1 MNIDVLKK
9 VLPPKLY
16 LDYVISLNTHLKTKE
31 DPISFLLKDYREIN
45 SLLPLEKSTKVF
57 YYNKIKT
64 HNILYDSDEII
75 EIKDRLRKDL
85 SFDFYLSSL
94 IDTEPELINYKFL
107 INYVKEFSKIK
118 KYKEGKYLNLIK
130 SIITIKLINNYQ
142 NSDLENG
149 DIDSEAASSLKKE
162 SENWI
167 QNHISFIKE
176 NFPELKGDNIY
187 EMSIEKIYI
196 DIIIYIIKN
205 NKLSDY
211 DFCYDIIEQI
221 DLDLI
226 DIQFMESDTK
236 FNKILEILDTK
247 NDYIKNY
254 VINYFEDIK
263 DENKINCYY
272 ILMKYFF
279 KSSIYIYYIPLLFQV
294 HKKIIEFIKTKDFS
308 SITFEKQ
315 SIKERFEY
323 VIKAY
328 SDLDYYYYSIYLN
341 KISDITNY
349 AEKKCN
355 WDIKDDELRIKN
367 DLDFKNIN
375 IKKEILNKSIFTFDV
390 SMGDE
395 KEPVINNI
403 NIIYGEN
410 SKITYEE
417 LLNLKE
423 LNNFENKYELN
434 KNNFSLFILFLNNF
448 FFKIGE
454 IISNYKINE
463 KIKLQLEFE
472 SSQNNIN
479 VCYSIFENQFNPIK
493 YKDEDILGKKLD
505 ELKGFK
511 SLNDEIIQYFDIYA
525 KTFYMSKE
533 FGSFS
538 TALNSKILS
547 KLDIN
552 ISTNDDRNNIQIDD
566 NTNNTKEKEEDLID
580 FELTKFI
587 NKVDNTKGSLK
598 FFVHLQNDYFLSYED
613 EKEMILYN
621 KDFKEVTKIHNLED
635 NLCYITE
642 KKSENKNIIEIIACY
657 LLHIYLIK
665 INLENKS
672 LSGLKKYEI
681 PKKNILFI
689 QTHFDKYIL
698 SGLNNAMIV
707 HDLFNDKL
715 ETKNMNKLSNNSY
728 KSGYLINNK
737 YIALISNSLIPG
749 GNNEIAIFNLSNNKM
764 VNNITK
770 FSPNITENGIEKIE
784 LKDND
789 KLLFSC
795 KKYNSYQKNGI
806 LIVDINSI
814 SEENDDELNFK
825 FYDTNNF
832 EVNCFCQIL
841 IKKINLNDEIIY
853 EGTIF
858 FFAGGFDLDKRIGS
872 VRLYKFKKEN
882 SLEIKYLQD
891 IDFYDFDMPVNT
903 ITQLKESGEIIIT
916 TADKGIYR
924 FSKPNLNLYAT

>member
-31 DPISFLLKDYREIN
+31 DPISFLLNDYREIN

-57 YYNKIKT
+57 YFNKIKT

-130 SIITIKLINNYQ
+130 SIITIKYINNYQ
-142 NSDLENG
+142 NSDLDE
-149 DIDSEAASSLKKE
+149 DIDSDGASLIKKE

-221 DLDLI
+221 DLELI
-226 DIQFMESDTK
+226 DIQFMESEIK
-236 FNKILEILDTK
+236 FNKILEVLDIK

-328 SDLDYYYYSIYLN
+328 SDLDYYYSIYLN

-423 LNNFENKYELN
+423 LNTFENKYELN
-434 KNNFSLFILFLNNF
+434 KNNFSLFILFLNN
-448 FFKIGE
+448 
-454 IISNYKINE
+454 
-463 KIKLQLEFE
+463 
-472 SSQNNIN
+472 
-479 VCYSIFENQFNPIK
+479 
-493 YKDEDILGKKLD
+493 
-505 ELKGFK
+505 
-511 SLNDEIIQYFDIYA
+511 YF
-525 KTFYMSKE
+525 
-533 FGSFS
+533 
-538 TALNSKILS
+538 
-547 KLDIN
+547 
-552 ISTNDDRNNIQIDD
+552 
-566 NTNNTKEKEEDLID
+566 
-580 FELTKFI
+580 
-587 NKVDNTKGSLK
+587 
-598 FFVHLQNDYFLSYED
+598 
-613 EKEMILYN
+613 
-621 KDFKEVTKIHNLED
+621 
-635 NLCYITE
+635 
-642 KKSENKNIIEIIACY
+642 
-657 LLHIYLIK
+657 
-665 INLENKS
+665 
-672 LSGLKKYEI
+672 
-681 PKKNILFI
+681 
-689 QTHFDKYIL
+689 
-698 SGLNNAMIV
+698 
-707 HDLFNDKL
+707 
-715 ETKNMNKLSNNSY
+715 
-728 KSGYLINNK
+728 
-737 YIALISNSLIPG
+737 
-749 GNNEIAIFNLSNNKM
+749 
-764 VNNITK
+764 
-770 FSPNITENGIEKIE
+770 
-784 LKDND
+784 
-789 KLLFSC
+789 
-795 KKYNSYQKNGI
+795 
-806 LIVDINSI
+806 
-814 SEENDDELNFK
+814 
-825 FYDTNNF
+825 
-832 EVNCFCQIL
+832 
-841 IKKINLNDEIIY
+841 
-853 EGTIF
+853 
-858 FFAGGFDLDKRIGS
+858 
-872 VRLYKFKKEN
+872 
-882 SLEIKYLQD
+882 
-891 IDFYDFDMPVNT
+891 
-903 ITQLKESGEIIIT
+903 
-916 TADKGIYR
+916 
-924 FSKPNLNLYAT
+924 

>member
-1 MNIDVLKK
+1 
-9 VLPPKLY
+9 
-16 LDYVISLNTHLKTKE
+16 
-31 DPISFLLKDYREIN
+31 
-45 SLLPLEKSTKVF
+45 
-57 YYNKIKT
+57 
-64 HNILYDSDEII
+64 
-75 EIKDRLRKDL
+75 
-85 SFDFYLSSL
+85 
-94 IDTEPELINYKFL
+94 
-107 INYVKEFSKIK
+107 
-118 KYKEGKYLNLIK
+118 
-130 SIITIKLINNYQ
+130 
-142 NSDLENG
+142 
-149 DIDSEAASSLKKE
+149 
-162 SENWI
+162 
-167 QNHISFIKE
+167 
-176 NFPELKGDNIY
+176 
-187 EMSIEKIYI
+187 MSIEKIYI

-211 DFCYDIIEQI
+211 DSCYDIIEQI
-221 DLDLI
+221 DLELI
-226 DIQFMESDTK
+226 DIRFMESEIK
-236 FNKILEILDTK
+236 FNKILEILDIK

-254 VINYFEDIK
+254 VFNNFEDIK
-263 DENKINCYY
+263 NENKINCYY

-434 KNNFSLFILFLNNF
+434 KNNFSLFILFLNNLF
-448 FFKIGE
+448 LKIGE

-525 KTFYMSKE
+525 KTNYMSKE

-587 NKVDNTKGSLK
+587 NKVDNIKGSLK

-621 KDFKEVTKIHNLED
+621 KDFKEVTKIPNLED

-642 KKSENKNIIEIIACY
+642 KESENKNIIEIIACY

-665 INLENKS
+665 INLEDKS

-689 QTHFDKYIL
+689 QIYFDKYIL

-715 ETKNMNKLSNNSY
+715 ESKNMNKLSNNSY
-728 KSGYLINNK
+728 KSGYLINDK

-814 SEENDDELNFK
+814 NEENDDELNSK

-903 ITQLKESGEIIIT
+903 IIQLKESGEIIIT

>member
-1 MNIDVLKK
+1 
-9 VLPPKLY
+9 
-16 LDYVISLNTHLKTKE
+16 
-31 DPISFLLKDYREIN
+31 
-45 SLLPLEKSTKVF
+45 
-57 YYNKIKT
+57 
-64 HNILYDSDEII
+64 
-75 EIKDRLRKDL
+75 
-85 SFDFYLSSL
+85 
-94 IDTEPELINYKFL
+94 
-107 INYVKEFSKIK
+107 
-118 KYKEGKYLNLIK
+118 
-130 SIITIKLINNYQ
+130 
-142 NSDLENG
+142 
-149 DIDSEAASSLKKE
+149 
-162 SENWI
+162 
-167 QNHISFIKE
+167 
-176 NFPELKGDNIY
+176 
-187 EMSIEKIYI
+187 MS
-196 DIIIYIIKN
+196 N
-205 NKLSDY
+205 
-211 DFCYDIIEQI
+211 
-221 DLDLI
+221 
-226 DIQFMESDTK
+226 
-236 FNKILEILDTK
+236 
-247 NDYIKNY
+247 
-254 VINYFEDIK
+254 
-263 DENKINCYY
+263 
-272 ILMKYFF
+272 
-279 KSSIYIYYIPLLFQV
+279 
-294 HKKIIEFIKTKDFS
+294 
-308 SITFEKQ
+308 
-315 SIKERFEY
+315 
-323 VIKAY
+323 
-328 SDLDYYYYSIYLN
+328 
-341 KISDITNY
+341 
-349 AEKKCN
+349 
-355 WDIKDDELRIKN
+355 
-367 DLDFKNIN
+367 
-375 IKKEILNKSIFTFDV
+375 
-390 SMGDE
+390 
-395 KEPVINNI
+395 
-403 NIIYGEN
+403 
-410 SKITYEE
+410 
-417 LLNLKE
+417 
-423 LNNFENKYELN
+423 
-434 KNNFSLFILFLNNF
+434 LFL
-448 FFKIGE
+448 KIGE
-454 IISNYKINE
+454 IISKYKINE
-463 KIKLQLEFE
+463 KIKLKLEFE

-511 SLNDEIIQYFDIYA
+511 SLNDEIIQYFDIYS
-525 KTFYMSKE
+525 KTNYMSKE
-533 FGSFS
+533 FSSFS

-552 ISTNDDRNNIQIDD
+552 ISTNDDKNNIQIDD
-566 NTNNTKEKEEDLID
+566 NNNNRNEKEEDLID

-587 NKVDNTKGSLK
+587 NKVDNIKGSLK

-621 KDFKEVTKIHNLED
+621 KDFKEVTKISNLED

-642 KKSENKNIIEIIACY
+642 KESENKNIIEIIACY

-665 INLENKS
+665 INLKDKS

-689 QTHFDKYIL
+689 QIYFDKYIL

-770 FSPNITENGIEKIE
+770 FSPNITENGIEKIKLE
-784 LKDND
+784 DND

-795 KKYNSYQKNGI
+795 KKYNSHQKNGI

-814 SEENDDELNFK
+814 NEENDDELNFK

>member
-1 MNIDVLKK
+1 
-9 VLPPKLY
+9 
-16 LDYVISLNTHLKTKE
+16 
-31 DPISFLLKDYREIN
+31 
-45 SLLPLEKSTKVF
+45 
-57 YYNKIKT
+57 
-64 HNILYDSDEII
+64 
-75 EIKDRLRKDL
+75 
-85 SFDFYLSSL
+85 
-94 IDTEPELINYKFL
+94 
-107 INYVKEFSKIK
+107 
-118 KYKEGKYLNLIK
+118 
-130 SIITIKLINNYQ
+130 
-142 NSDLENG
+142 
-149 DIDSEAASSLKKE
+149 
-162 SENWI
+162 
-167 QNHISFIKE
+167 
-176 NFPELKGDNIY
+176 
-187 EMSIEKIYI
+187 MSIEKIYI

-205 NKLSDY
+205 NKLSDF

-221 DLDLI
+221 DLELI
-226 DIQFMESDTK
+226 DIQFMESETK

-395 KEPVINNI
+395 KEPVINKI

-448 FFKIGE
+448 FLKIGE

-505 ELKGFK
+505 ELNGFK

-552 ISTNDDRNNIQIDD
+552 ISTNDDKNNIQIDD
-566 NTNNTKEKEEDLID
+566 NTNNRNEKEEDLID

-587 NKVDNTKGSLK
+587 NKVDNIKGSLK

-613 EKEMILYN
+613 ENEMILYN
-621 KDFKEVTKIHNLED
+621 KDFKEVTKIPNLED

-642 KKSENKNIIEIIACY
+642 KESENKNIIEIIACY

-665 INLENKS
+665 INLKDKS

-689 QTHFDKYIL
+689 QIYFDKYIL

-770 FSPNITENGIEKIE
+770 FSPNITENGIEKIKLE
-784 LKDND
+784 DND

-814 SEENDDELNFK
+814 NEENDDELNFK

-916 TADKGIYR
+916 TADNGIYR

>member
-31 DPISFLLKDYREIN
+31 DPISFLLNDYREIN
-45 SLLPLEKSTKVF
+45 SLLPLKKSTKVF

-130 SIITIKLINNYQ
+130 SIVTIKYINNYQ
-142 NSDLENG
+142 NSDLDE
-149 DIDSEAASSLKKE
+149 DIDSDGASLIKKE

-221 DLDLI
+221 DLELI
-226 DIQFMESDTK
+226 DIQFMESEIK
-236 FNKILEILDTK
+236 FNKILEVLDIK

-410 SKITYEE
+410 NKITYEE

-434 KNNFSLFILFLNNF
+434 KNNFSLFILFLNNLF
-448 FFKIGE
+448 LKIGE

-493 YKDEDILGKKLD
+493 YKDEDILGKKLN

-525 KTFYMSKE
+525 KTNYMSKE

-587 NKVDNTKGSLK
+587 NKVDNIKGSLK

-621 KDFKEVTKIHNLED
+621 KDFKEVTKIPNLED

-642 KKSENKNIIEIIACY
+642 KESENKNIIEIIACY

-665 INLENKS
+665 INLEDKS

-689 QTHFDKYIL
+689 QIYFDKYIL

-715 ETKNMNKLSNNSY
+715 ESKNMNKLSNNSY

-814 SEENDDELNFK
+814 NEENDDELNFK

-832 EVNCFCQIL
+832 EVNCICKIL
-841 IKKINLNDEIIY
+841 TKKINLNDEIIY

-903 ITQLKESGEIIIT
+903 ITELKESGEIIIT

>member
-31 DPISFLLKDYREIN
+31 DPISFLLNDYREIN

-57 YYNKIKT
+57 YFNKIKT

-130 SIITIKLINNYQ
+130 SIITIKYINNYQ
-142 NSDLENG
+142 NSDLDE
-149 DIDSEAASSLKKE
+149 DIDSDGASLIKKE

-221 DLDLI
+221 DLELI
-226 DIQFMESDTK
+226 DIQFMESEIK

-254 VINYFEDIK
+254 IIKNFEDIK

-328 SDLDYYYYSIYLN
+328 SDLDYYYSIYLN

-375 IKKEILNKSIFTFDV
+375 IRKEILNKSIFTFDV

-552 ISTNDDRNNIQIDD
+552 ISTNDDKNNIQIDH
-566 NTNNTKEKEEDLID
+566 NNNNRNEKEEDLID

-587 NKVDNTKGSLK
+587 NKVDNIKGSLK

-621 KDFKEVTKIHNLED
+621 KDFKEVTKIPNLED

-642 KKSENKNIIEIIACY
+642 KESENKNIIEIIACY

-672 LSGLKKYEI
+672 ISGLKKYEI

-689 QTHFDKYIL
+689 QIYFDKYIL

-707 HDLFNDKL
+707 HGLFNDKL

-728 KSGYLINNK
+728 KSGYLINGK

-749 GNNEIAIFNLSNNKM
+749 GNNEIAIFNLSTNKM
-764 VNNITK
+764 VNNIREY
-770 FSPNITENGIEKIE
+770 SPNITENGIEKIKLE
-784 LKDND
+784 DND

-795 KKYNSYQKNGI
+795 KKYNSHQKNGI

-814 SEENDDELNFK
+814 NEENDDELNFK

-916 TADKGIYR
+916 TADNGIYR

>member
-31 DPISFLLKDYREIN
+31 DPISFLLNDYREIN

-57 YYNKIKT
+57 YFNKIKT

-130 SIITIKLINNYQ
+130 SIITIKYINNYQ
-142 NSDLENG
+142 NSDLDE
-149 DIDSEAASSLKKE
+149 DIDSDGASLIKKE

-205 NKLSDY
+205 NKLFDY

-226 DIQFMESDTK
+226 DIQFMESETK

-254 VINYFEDIK
+254 IIKNFEDIK

-410 SKITYEE
+410 NKITYEE

-463 KIKLQLEFE
+463 KIKLKLEFE
-472 SSQNNIN
+472 SNQNNIN
-479 VCYSIFENQFNPIK
+479 AYYSIFENQFNPIK
-493 YKDEDILGKKLD
+493 YKDEDILGKKLN
-505 ELKGFK
+505 ELNGFK

-552 ISTNDDRNNIQIDD
+552 ISTNDDKNNIQIDD
-566 NTNNTKEKEEDLID
+566 NNNNTKEKEEDLID

-587 NKVDNTKGSLK
+587 NKVDNIKGSLK

-621 KDFKEVTKIHNLED
+621 KDFKEVTKISNLED

-642 KKSENKNIIEIIACY
+642 KESENKNIIEIIACY

-665 INLENKS
+665 INLKDKS

-689 QTHFDKYIL
+689 QIYFDKYIL

-715 ETKNMNKLSNNSY
+715 ESKNMNKLSNNSY

-814 SEENDDELNFK
+814 NEENDDELNFK

-903 ITQLKESGEIIIT
+903 ITELKESGEIIIT

>member
-57 YYNKIKT
+57 YFNKIKT

-130 SIITIKLINNYQ
+130 SIITIKYINNYQ
-142 NSDLENG
+142 NSDLDE
-149 DIDSEAASSLKKE
+149 DIDSDGASLIKKE

-211 DFCYDIIEQI
+211 DSCYDIIEQI
-221 DLDLI
+221 DLELI
-226 DIQFMESDTK
+226 DIQFMESEIK
-236 FNKILEILDTK
+236 FNKILEVLDIK

-410 SKITYEE
+410 NKITYEE

-434 KNNFSLFILFLNNF
+434 KNNFSLFILFLNNLF
-448 FFKIGE
+448 LKIGE
-454 IISNYKINE
+454 IISKYKINE
-463 KIKLQLEFE
+463 KIKLKLEFE
-472 SSQNNIN
+472 SNQNNIN

-493 YKDEDILGKKLD
+493 YKDEDILGKKLN
-505 ELKGFK
+505 ELNGFK
-511 SLNDEIIQYFDIYA
+511 SLNDEIIQYFDIYS
-525 KTFYMSKE
+525 KTNYMSKE
-533 FGSFS
+533 FSSFS

-552 ISTNDDRNNIQIDD
+552 ISTNDDKNNIQIDD
-566 NTNNTKEKEEDLID
+566 NTNNRNEKEEDLID

-587 NKVDNTKGSLK
+587 NKVDNIKGSLK

-621 KDFKEVTKIHNLED
+621 KDFKEVTKIPNLED

-642 KKSENKNIIEIIACY
+642 KESENKNIIEIIACY

-665 INLENKS
+665 INLKDKS

-689 QTHFDKYIL
+689 QIYFDKYIL

-715 ETKNMNKLSNNSY
+715 ESKNMNKLSNNSY
-728 KSGYLINNK
+728 KSGYLINSK

-814 SEENDDELNFK
+814 NEENDDELNFK

-903 ITQLKESGEIIIT
+903 ITELKESGEIIIT

>member
-1 MNIDVLKK
+1 
-9 VLPPKLY
+9 
-16 LDYVISLNTHLKTKE
+16 
-31 DPISFLLKDYREIN
+31 
-45 SLLPLEKSTKVF
+45 
-57 YYNKIKT
+57 
-64 HNILYDSDEII
+64 
-75 EIKDRLRKDL
+75 
-85 SFDFYLSSL
+85 
-94 IDTEPELINYKFL
+94 
-107 INYVKEFSKIK
+107 
-118 KYKEGKYLNLIK
+118 
-130 SIITIKLINNYQ
+130 
-142 NSDLENG
+142 
-149 DIDSEAASSLKKE
+149 
-162 SENWI
+162 
-167 QNHISFIKE
+167 
-176 NFPELKGDNIY
+176 
-187 EMSIEKIYI
+187 MSIEKIYI

-221 DLDLI
+221 DLELI
-226 DIQFMESDTK
+226 DIQFMESEIK
-236 FNKILEILDTK
+236 FNKILEILDIK

-410 SKITYEE
+410 NKITYEE

-434 KNNFSLFILFLNNF
+434 KNNFSLFILFLNNLF
-448 FFKIGE
+448 LKIGE

-493 YKDEDILGKKLD
+493 YKDEDILGKKLN

-525 KTFYMSKE
+525 KTNYMSKE

-547 KLDIN
+547 KLDIS
-552 ISTNDDRNNIQIDD
+552 ISKNDDKNNIQIDD

-587 NKVDNTKGSLK
+587 NKVDNIKGSLK

-621 KDFKEVTKIHNLED
+621 KDFKEVTKIPNLED

-642 KKSENKNIIEIIACY
+642 KESENKNIIEIIACY

-665 INLENKS
+665 INLEDKS

-689 QTHFDKYIL
+689 QIYFDKYIL

-715 ETKNMNKLSNNSY
+715 ESKNMNKLSNNSY
-728 KSGYLINNK
+728 KSGYLINDK

-814 SEENDDELNFK
+814 NEENDDELNFK
-825 FYDTNNF
+825 FYVTNNF
-832 EVNCFCQIL
+832 EVNCICQIL
-841 IKKINLNDEIIY
+841 TKK
-853 EGTIF
+853 
-858 FFAGGFDLDKRIGS
+858 
-872 VRLYKFKKEN
+872 
-882 SLEIKYLQD
+882 
-891 IDFYDFDMPVNT
+891 
-903 ITQLKESGEIIIT
+903 
-916 TADKGIYR
+916 
-924 FSKPNLNLYAT
+924 

>member
-31 DPISFLLKDYREIN
+31 DPISFLLNDYREIN

-57 YYNKIKT
+57 YFNKIKT

-130 SIITIKLINNYQ
+130 SIITIKYINNYQ
-142 NSDLENG
+142 NSDLDE
-149 DIDSEAASSLKKE
+149 DIDSDGASLIKKE

-221 DLDLI
+221 DLELI
-226 DIQFMESDTK
+226 DIQFMESEIK

-448 FFKIGE
+448 FLKIGE

-505 ELKGFK
+505 ELNGFK

-533 FGSFS
+533 FSSFS

-552 ISTNDDRNNIQIDD
+552 ISTNDDKNNIQIDD
-566 NTNNTKEKEEDLID
+566 NNNNRNEKEEDLID

-587 NKVDNTKGSLK
+587 NKVDNIKGSLK

-621 KDFKEVTKIHNLED
+621 KDFKEVTKIPNLED

-642 KKSENKNIIEIIACY
+642 KESENKNIIEIIACY

-665 INLENKS
+665 INLKDKS

-689 QTHFDKYIL
+689 QIYFDKYIL

-770 FSPNITENGIEKIE
+770 FSPNITENGIEKIKLE
-784 LKDND
+784 DND

-795 KKYNSYQKNGI
+795 KKYNSHQKNGI

-814 SEENDDELNFK
+814 NEENDDELNFK

-903 ITQLKESGEIIIT
+903 ITELKESGEIIIT

>member
-1 MNIDVLKK
+1 
-9 VLPPKLY
+9 
-16 LDYVISLNTHLKTKE
+16 
-31 DPISFLLKDYREIN
+31 
-45 SLLPLEKSTKVF
+45 
-57 YYNKIKT
+57 
-64 HNILYDSDEII
+64 
-75 EIKDRLRKDL
+75 
-85 SFDFYLSSL
+85 
-94 IDTEPELINYKFL
+94 
-107 INYVKEFSKIK
+107 
-118 KYKEGKYLNLIK
+118 
-130 SIITIKLINNYQ
+130 
-142 NSDLENG
+142 
-149 DIDSEAASSLKKE
+149 
-162 SENWI
+162 
-167 QNHISFIKE
+167 
-176 NFPELKGDNIY
+176 
-187 EMSIEKIYI
+187 MSIEKIYI

-226 DIQFMESDTK
+226 DIQFMESETK

-410 SKITYEE
+410 NKITYEE

-434 KNNFSLFILFLNNF
+434 KNNFSLFILFLNNLF
-448 FFKIGE
+448 LKIGE

-493 YKDEDILGKKLD
+493 YKDEDILGKKLN
-505 ELKGFK
+505 ELNGFK

-533 FGSFS
+533 FSSFS

-552 ISTNDDRNNIQIDD
+552 ISTNDDKNNIQIDD
-566 NTNNTKEKEEDLID
+566 NNNNTKEKEEDLID

-621 KDFKEVTKIHNLED
+621 KDFKEVTKIPNLED

-642 KKSENKNIIEIIACY
+642 KESENKNIIEIIACY

-689 QTHFDKYIL
+689 QIYFDKYIL

-715 ETKNMNKLSNNSY
+715 ESKNMNKLSNNSY

-737 YIALISNSLIPG
+737 YIALISNSLIT
-749 GNNEIAIFNLSNNKM
+749 
-764 VNNITK
+764 NI
-770 FSPNITENGIEKIE
+770 
-784 LKDND
+784 
-789 KLLFSC
+789 
-795 KKYNSYQKNGI
+795 
-806 LIVDINSI
+806 
-814 SEENDDELNFK
+814 
-825 FYDTNNF
+825 
-832 EVNCFCQIL
+832 
-841 IKKINLNDEIIY
+841 
-853 EGTIF
+853 
-858 FFAGGFDLDKRIGS
+858 
-872 VRLYKFKKEN
+872 
-882 SLEIKYLQD
+882 
-891 IDFYDFDMPVNT
+891 
-903 ITQLKESGEIIIT
+903 
-916 TADKGIYR
+916 
-924 FSKPNLNLYAT
+924 

>member
-31 DPISFLLKDYREIN
+31 DPISFLLNDYREIN

-57 YYNKIKT
+57 YFNKIKT

-130 SIITIKLINNYQ
+130 SIITIKYINNYQ
-142 NSDLENG
+142 NSDLDE
-149 DIDSEAASSLKKE
+149 DIDSDGASLIKKE

-221 DLDLI
+221 DLELI
-226 DIQFMESDTK
+226 DIQFMESEIK
-236 FNKILEILDTK
+236 FNKILEVLDIK

-410 SKITYEE
+410 NKITYEE

-463 KIKLQLEFE
+463 KIKLKLEFE
-472 SSQNNIN
+472 SNQNNIN
-479 VCYSIFENQFNPIK
+479 AYYSIFENQFNPIK
-493 YKDEDILGKKLD
+493 YKDEDILGKKLN
-505 ELKGFK
+505 ELNGFK

-552 ISTNDDRNNIQIDD
+552 ISTNDDKNNIQIDD
-566 NTNNTKEKEEDLID
+566 NANNNKEREEDLID

-587 NKVDNTKGSLK
+587 NKVDNIKGSLK

-621 KDFKEVTKIHNLED
+621 KDFKEVTKISNLED

-642 KKSENKNIIEIIACY
+642 KESENKNIIEIIACY

-665 INLENKS
+665 INLKDKS

-689 QTHFDKYIL
+689 QIYFDKYIL

-715 ETKNMNKLSNNSY
+715 ESKNMNKLSNNSY

-770 FSPNITENGIEKIE
+770 FSPNITENGIEKIKLE
-784 LKDND
+784 DND

-795 KKYNSYQKNGI
+795 KKYNSHQKNGI

-814 SEENDDELNFK
+814 NEENNDKLNYK
-825 FYDTNNF
+825 FYDTYNF

-903 ITQLKESGEIIIT
+903 ITELKESGEIIIT